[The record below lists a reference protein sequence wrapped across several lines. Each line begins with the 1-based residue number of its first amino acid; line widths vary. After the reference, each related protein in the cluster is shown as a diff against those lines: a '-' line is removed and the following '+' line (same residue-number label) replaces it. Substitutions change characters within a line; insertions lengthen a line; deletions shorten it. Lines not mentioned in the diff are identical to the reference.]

1 MSPWLK
7 IPLFILATIVCTGL
21 LVYAIAAA
29 LKLLLMFIGLIGVFL
44 PVCLPLILIFGA
56 LFAMSAGK

>member
-7 IPLFILATIVCTGL
+7 IPLCVVACVLC
-21 LVYAIAAA
+21 IAALCYAFVVA
-29 LKLLLMFIGLIGVFL
+29 LKLVLMFIGLIGVFL